1 MQYSV
6 HVQSAASSLAV
17 RLAGPGGNK
26 LIKPKAYLD
35 LEEFQYWIAIAS

>member
-6 HVQSAASSLAV
+6 QLASSLAV
-17 RLAGPGGNK
+17 TPAGPGGNK

-35 LEEFQYWIAIAS
+35 LEEFQCWTAIAS

>member
-6 HVQSAASSLAV
+6 QIASSLV
-17 RLAGPGGNK
+17 VTPAGPGGNK

-35 LEEFQYWIAIAS
+35 LEEFQCWIAIAS

>member
-6 HVQSAASSLAV
+6 QLGSSLAV
-17 RLAGPGGNK
+17 TPMGLVGNE

-35 LEEFQYWIAIAS
+35 LEESSHSQLGNI

>member
-6 HVQSAASSLAV
+6 QPGSTLAV
-17 RLAGPGGNK
+17 TPAGTGGNK

-35 LEEFQYWIAIAS
+35 LEEFQCQMPIAS